1 MPRPAFPTSLPEF
14 IRLFPDERAAFDYV
28 IASRW
33 PEGTGF
39 DCPKCHGVDGFPRA
53 DRLAIQCASRKCQAY
68 TTATAGTAMH
78 RSKMP
83 LSKWLLAAW
92 LLVTDK
98 RGVSAVHLA
107 DQLGT
112 THETAYMML
121 HKLRAAM
128 VAPERSLLVG
138 RVQVDETYVGAK
150 KRGRAD
156 AETLAKMLVVGA
168 VELRDREYTTKAG
181 EHKVATWPGR
191 IRLRH
196 IMGRTALELQGF
208 VMDNVAKGS
217 HIVTDGLKEYDDLD
231 QVGYLHEI
239 ESVSFGD
246 DPEAVLP
253 HLHTVFSNLKAYLKG
268 TYHGGVSGKHI
279 QAYLNEYAYRF
290 NRRRNPQAAFQT
302 VLGIATRVRGP
313 TYDALYAKDGAAGGW
328 EHPNSDGRPD
338 EPPL

>member
-1 MPRPAFPTSLPEF
+1 MPRPDFPRTLPEF
-14 IRLFPDERAAFDYV
+14 IRRFSDERAAFDYV
-28 IASRW
+28 TASRW
-33 PEGTGF
+33 PAGTGF
-39 DCPKCHGVDGFPRA
+39 VCPKCRGVDGFPPA
-53 DRLAIQCASRKCQAY
+53 DRLAVQCASRKCQAY

-98 RGVSAVHLA
+98 RGISAVQLA
-107 DQLGT
+107 DQLGAT
-112 THETAYMML
+112 YETAFMML

-128 VAPERSLLVG
+128 VAPERTMLVG

-156 AETLAKMLVVGA
+156 AETLDKILVVGA
-168 VELRDREYTTKAG
+168 VELRDRAYTSKAG
-181 EHKVATWPGR
+181 EDKVAVWPGR

-196 IMGRTALELQGF
+196 VMGRTALELQGF
-208 VMDNVAKGS
+208 VLDNVAKGS
-217 HIVTDGLKEYDDLD
+217 HVVTDGLKEYDDLD
-231 QVGYLHEI
+231 KAGYLHEI
-239 ESVSFGD
+239 ESTAFGD
-246 DPEAVLP
+246 DQEAVLP

-279 QAYLNEYAYRF
+279 QAYLNECAFRF

-302 VLGIATRVRGP
+302 ILGIATRVRGP
-313 TYDALYAKDGAAGGW
+313 EYDELYAQAGEPGGW
-328 EHPNSDGRPD
+328 EHPNAGGTLR
-338 EPPL
+338 EPAL